1 MLSDGEEYREE
12 REDFSISESELS
24 DRGEDRE
31 SLVIDNL
38 SPNTKVT
45 YKEVDTESFRSRT

>member
-1 MLSDGEEYREE
+1 MLSDGEEY